1 MIRSVISDDL
11 PWMLILAKQRFN
23 DIDESDTFN
32 SLSNII
38 ASKNC
43 LIIRGNKAVVASHV
57 YGWMC
62 NHKIRYS
69 EELFLASEGDSGWE
83 IYQLLKKSIEWAKRQ
98 NARWYEFG
106 VGDSSKTGKSLEPL
120 AKRLGGLISRPN
132 HYKVV
137 F

>member
-1 MIRSVISDDL
+1 MRSVILDDL
-11 PWMLILAKQRFN
+11 PWMMSLAKYGFN

-38 ASKNC
+38 SSKNC
-43 LIIRGNKAVVASHV
+43 FIIRTDKAVIASHV

-62 NHKIRYS
+62 NHNIRYS
-69 EELFLASEGDSGWE
+69 EELFLASQGDSGWDV
-83 IYQLLKKSIEWAKRQ
+83 YQLLKKSIDWAKSQ
-98 NARWYEFG
+98 DARWYEFG
-106 VGDSSKTGKSLEPL
+106 VGDSSKYGKSLEPL